1 MTHGWAVLL
10 AGAVLGA
17 LLGWLVAARTP
28 PSYEAT
34 STVILTPPLD
44 PTGMFT
50 APGMM
55 ALFSSPEVASEI
67 VKELGLDHPP
77 HELTPE
83 AFRTKA
89 FSVEPIPNTY
99 MTRLR
104 VRLTDPELAAKTA
117 TRITELLVELTAR
130 VWRERMVTQMATLER
145 QAEAARQGL
154 AKAEQEWT
162 AARLQLN
169 ASGRNVRLDV
179 PRGIAYGDQNRR
191 LRGNRPNADERVPG
205 NREESLQ
212 GAGTT
217 GKTEQ
222 LDQAYSNEFGLV
234 RRETDV
240 EVKRLVYTTLAE
252 RLESTRV
259 ELASNP
265 SPLGVVGTV
274 AVPQDPLPRTTRR
287 TIAVGLLAGLVLAA
301 CVVVVRESRV
311 RAA

>member
-1 MTHGWAVLL
+1 M
-10 AGAVLGA
+10 
-17 LLGWLVAARTP
+17 
-28 PSYEAT
+28 
-34 STVILTPPLD
+34 
-44 PTGMFT
+44 
-50 APGMM
+50 
-55 ALFSSPEVASEI
+55 
-67 VKELGLDHPP
+67 
-77 HELTPE
+77 
-83 AFRTKA
+83 
-89 FSVEPIPNTY
+89 
-99 MTRLR
+99 
-104 VRLTDPELAAKTA
+104 
-117 TRITELLVELTAR
+117 LVELTAR

-162 AARLQLN
+162 TARLQLN

-179 PRGIAYGDQNRR
+179 PRGIGYRDQNRR
-191 LRGNRPNADERVPG
+191 LRVNRPNADDRLPG
-205 NREESLQ
+205 TREEARTESQRPLQ